1 MSPSRVPLVD
11 LAAQHAT
18 IREETDAAIA
28 EVHRGS
34 GYILGRAVEEF
45 EHEFA
50 AYCGVKEC
58 VGVGSGSDALHLLL
72 RAYGIGRGDEV
83 IVPAL
88 TFVATAFAV
97 SLTEATPVLVDVG
110 IDDALLDPSLIE
122 AATTSRTRAIIPV
135 HLYGRPANM
144 RAINDI
150 AARHGLV
157 VIEDAAQAHGAT
169 YHGQRCGSLAHAAA
183 FSFYPSKNLGAFGD
197 GGAVVTN
204 DSAVAA
210 RLRMLRNCGSTKKY
224 FHDEVSSNSRLDA
237 IHAAVL
243 SVKLKHL
250 DGWNELRQQHAEV
263 YDRFFRKRAE
273 VRVVEETAGCVSSQ
287 HLYVLRSSSGRDRQ
301 QVVDQLKES
310 GVDAGIHYPFAIHQ
324 LDAYRN
330 LNLPD
335 EALPQAS
342 RWAAEC
348 FSLPMYPELTN
359 PQLQQVMA
367 AFEHLKPT
375 EKSR

>member
-11 LAAQHAT
+11 LAAQYAT
-18 IREETDAAIA
+18 IQEEAEAAIA
-28 EVHRGS
+28 EVHRSS

-45 EHEFA
+45 EQAFA

-58 VGVGSGSDALHLLL
+58 VGVGSGSDALHLVL
-72 RAYGIGRGDEV
+72 RAYGIGPGDEV
-83 IVPAL
+83 IVPAM

-97 SLTEATPVLVDVG
+97 NLAGATPVLVDVRAK
-110 IDDALLDPSLIE
+110 DALLDPSRIE
-122 AATTSRTRAIIPV
+122 AAITSRTRAIIPV

-150 AARHGLV
+150 AAQHGLV

-169 YHGQRCGSLAHAAA
+169 YHGRRCGSLGHAAA

-204 DSAVAA
+204 DSTVAA
-210 RLRMLRNCGSTKKY
+210 RLRTLRNCGSKRKY
-224 FHDEVSSNSRLDA
+224 FHDEVSSNSRLDT

-243 SVKLKHL
+243 SVKLTYL
-250 DGWNELRQQHAEV
+250 DRWNEQRRQHAEV
-263 YDRFFRKRAE
+263 YDRFFRERID
-273 VRVVEETAGCVSSQ
+273 VGMVEETAGCVSSQ
-287 HLYVLRSSSGRDRQ
+287 HLYVLRSIACRDRQ
-301 QVVDQLKES
+301 QVIDQLKRS

-324 LDAYRN
+324 LDAYRH

-348 FSLPMYPELTN
+348 FSLPMYPELTAQ
-359 PQLQQVMA
+359 QLQQVRA
-367 AFEHLKPT
+367 AFD
-375 EKSR
+375 S